1 MRIKTLSTLVMLAVF
16 LTACAATPPKI
27 AQEKTV
33 TVSGQTLKFG
43 GKYDVEKNQLEL
55 TVNGDPMMK
64 GAFPPYT
71 PTQNFKANY
80 KELKIASSCYFGSV
94 LGEQGGTF
102 GIIAGAIQA
111 SKSSS
116 GDKCELFVDG
126 ESVETL
132 YF

>member
-1 MRIKTLSTLVMLAVF
+1 MRIKTLSTTLFLTAF
-16 LTACAATPPKI
+16 LTACAATPPII

-43 GKYDVEKNQLEL
+43 GKFDTEKNKLEL
-55 TVNGDPMMK
+55 SVNGDALMK
-64 GAFPPYT
+64 GKFPPYT

-80 KELKIASSCYFGSV
+80 KELKIASHCYFGSV
-94 LGEQGGTF
+94 LGDQGGVF
-102 GIIAGAIQA
+102 GAIAGAVQA

-116 GDKCELFVDG
+116 GDKCELFIDG
-126 ESVETL
+126 KSVETL

>member
-1 MRIKTLSTLVMLAVF
+1 
-16 LTACAATPPKI
+16 
-27 AQEKTV
+27 
-33 TVSGQTLKFG
+33 
-43 GKYDVEKNQLEL
+43 
-55 TVNGDPMMK
+55 MMK

-94 LGEQGGTF
+94 LGEQGGAF

>member
-1 MRIKTLSTLVMLAVF
+1 MRINPLIITLAFTAFLAG
-16 LTACAATPPKI
+16 CAATPPII

-43 GKYDVEKNQLEL
+43 GKYDVKKKKLEL
-55 TVNGDPMMK
+55 TVNGDALMK
-64 GAFPPYT
+64 GKFPPYT

-94 LGEQGGTF
+94 LGDQGGAF
-102 GIIAGAIQA
+102 GVIAGAIQA